1 MCGVVGI
8 ISTHKPV
15 AGELYD
21 SLIHLQHRGQD
32 AAGIM
37 TLNQRF
43 HVKKG
48 TGLIRD
54 IFDEKN
60 MARLQGNIG
69 IGHTR
74 YPTVGGFSIEE
85 AQPVM
90 THVPYGIAMAH
101 NGNLVNY
108 SELVHEVSEQ
118 DHRHINSSVDIE
130 VILHIFAHAL
140 DHPDSNMDGLPFFDQ
155 ICTAVETVFDR
166 VIGAYSVIGTI
177 MNKGMIVFRDPHGI
191 RPLTK
196 GIRKNGDSTID
207 HIFASE
213 TTMFYALGFE
223 PAGNV
228 APGEV
233 IYIDEDGHVH
243 NRILR
248 EKQFTPCVFEY
259 VYFSRPDSMQNEIS
273 VYRSRLR
280 MGQNLAK
287 RWKEDMLP
295 DDTINIKLHG
305 TAGQSLGAWLAK
317 GITLTIEGDA
327 NDYVGKGLSGG
338 KIIIYPPK
346 ESTFKAEENVI
357 AGNVI
362 LYGATGGEAY
372 IRGIVAERFAVRNSG
387 ARTVVEGIG
396 DHGCEY
402 MTGGRVVVLG
412 STGRNFGA
420 GMSGG
425 IAYVWN
431 RGGEFHRQCNMETFE
446 LEKVTAAEDI
456 LELKALIANHYKYTD
471 SPVARAILDNWVH
484 TLSQFIKVMP
494 VDYKRVL
501 NEQAAANAA

>member
-1 MCGVVGI
+1 MNNLRSRVTLQTDGQLKTGRDIAIATLLGAEEYGFATAPLITLGCIMMRKCHLNTCPVGIATQDPDLRKKFRGKPEHVVNYLFMVAEEMRGIMAELGLRTVNEMIGRVDLLDSDDAIDHWKASGLDLSAILQPAKVIFEGTEFYKTMDQDHGLDKALDNELIRLASKALETGEKVYIEHEITNTNRVVG
-8 ISTHKPV
+8 TM
-15 AGELYD
+15 L
-21 SLIHLQHRGQD
+21 
-32 AAGIM
+32 
-37 TLNQRF
+37 
-43 HVKKG
+43 
-48 TGLIRD
+48 
-54 IFDEKN
+54 
-60 MARLQGNIG
+60 
-69 IGHTR
+69 
-74 YPTVGGFSIEE
+74 
-85 AQPVM
+85 
-90 THVPYGIAMAH
+90 
-101 NGNLVNY
+101 
-108 SELVHEVSEQ
+108 
-118 DHRHINSSVDIE
+118 
-130 VILHIFAHAL
+130 
-140 DHPDSNMDGLPFFDQ
+140 SN
-155 ICTAVETVFDR
+155 E
-166 VIGAYSVIGTI
+166 
-177 MNKGMIVFRDPHGI
+177 
-191 RPLTK
+191 
-196 GIRKNGDSTID
+196 
-207 HIFASE
+207 
-213 TTMFYALGFE
+213 
-223 PAGNV
+223 
-228 APGEV
+228 
-233 IYIDEDGHVH
+233 
-243 NRILR
+243 
-248 EKQFTPCVFEY
+248 
-259 VYFSRPDSMQNEIS
+259 
-273 VYRSRLR
+273 
-280 MGQNLAK
+280 LAK

-431 RGGEFHRQCNMETFE
+431 RGGEFHRQCNLETFE

-471 SPVARAILDNWVH
+471 SPVARAILDNWAH

>member
-37 TLNQRF
+37 TYNQRF

-54 IFDEKN
+54 IFDQQN

-74 YPTVGGFSIEE
+74 YPTVGGFSVEE

-108 SELVHEVSEQ
+108 SELVHEVSSQ

-130 VILHIFAHAL
+130 VVLHIFAHAL
-140 DHPDSNMDGLPFFDQ
+140 DHPDLDTSKLPFFDQ
-155 ICTAVETVFDR
+155 ICRAVEIVFDR
-166 VIGAYSVIGTI
+166 VSGAYSVIGAI

-196 GIRKNGDSTID
+196 GIRKNEDGTID

-213 TTMFYALGFE
+213 TTMFYSLGFE
-223 PAGNV
+223 PDGNV
-228 APGEV
+228 SPGEV
-233 IYIDEDGHVH
+233 IFIDEVGRVH

-248 EKQFTPCVFEY
+248 NEQFTPCVFEY
-259 VYFSRPDSMQNEIS
+259 VYFSRPDSIQNEIS

-280 MGQNLAK
+280 MGQNLANK
-287 RWKEDMLP
+287 WKEQYPEITP
-295 DDTINIKLHG
+295 D
-305 TAGQSLGAWLAK
+305 
-317 GITLTIEGDA
+317 
-327 NDYVGKGLSGG
+327 
-338 KIIIYPPK
+338 IIIPAPSTANTAALSFANEMGVRFSEGLYKNPFIGRTFIMPGQEMRKKSVRYKLVPQEFEIRDKDVLIVDDSIVRGNTSKEIVRMVREFGAKKVYFVSACPPVRFPCFYGVDMP
-346 ESTFKAEENVI
+346 TREELT
-357 AGNVI
+357 A
-362 LYGATGGEAY
+362 
-372 IRGIVAERFAVRNSG
+372 
-387 ARTVVEGIG
+387 ARRSIDEIK
-396 DHGCEY
+396 EY
-402 MTGGRVVVLG
+402 MGADILMYQEIDDLAEAVTRKGEHNIDRPCMACLDGKYITGDVDAKKMDSMEKKR
-412 STGRNFGA
+412 
-420 GMSGG
+420 
-425 IAYVWN
+425 
-431 RGGEFHRQCNMETFE
+431 NMERSY
-446 LEKVTAAEDI
+446 L
-456 LELKALIANHYKYTD
+456 
-471 SPVARAILDNWVH
+471 
-484 TLSQFIKVMP
+484 Q
-494 VDYKRVL
+494 
-501 NEQAAANAA
+501 

>member
-37 TLNQRF
+37 TYNQRF

-54 IFDEKN
+54 IFDQQN

-74 YPTVGGFSIEE
+74 YPTVGGFSVEE

-108 SELVHEVSEQ
+108 SELVHEVSSQ

-130 VILHIFAHAL
+130 VVLHIFAHAL
-140 DHPDSNMDGLPFFDQ
+140 DHPDLDTSKLPFFDQ
-155 ICTAVETVFDR
+155 ICRAVEIVFDR
-166 VIGAYSVIGTI
+166 VSGAYSVIGAI

-196 GIRKNGDSTID
+196 GIRKNEDGTID

-223 PAGNV
+223 PDGNV
-228 APGEV
+228 SPGEV
-233 IYIDEDGHVH
+233 IFIDEVGRVH
-243 NRILR
+243 NRTLR
-248 EKQFTPCVFEY
+248 NEQFTPCVFEY
-259 VYFSRPDSMQNEIS
+259 VYFSRPDSIQNEIS

-280 MGQNLAK
+280 MGQNLANK
-287 RWKEDMLP
+287 WKEQYPEITP
-295 DDTINIKLHG
+295 D
-305 TAGQSLGAWLAK
+305 
-317 GITLTIEGDA
+317 
-327 NDYVGKGLSGG
+327 
-338 KIIIYPPK
+338 IIIPAPSTANTAALSFANEMGVRFSEGLYKNPFIGRTFIMPGQEMRKKSVRYKLVPQEFEIRDKDVLIVDDSIVRGNTSKEIVRMVREFGAKKVYFVSACPPVRFPCFYGVDMP
-346 ESTFKAEENVI
+346 TREELT
-357 AGNVI
+357 A
-362 LYGATGGEAY
+362 
-372 IRGIVAERFAVRNSG
+372 
-387 ARTVVEGIG
+387 ARRSIDEIK
-396 DHGCEY
+396 EY
-402 MTGGRVVVLG
+402 MGADILMYQEIDDLAEAVTRKGEHNIDRPCMACLDGQYITGDVDVKKMDSMEKKR
-412 STGRNFGA
+412 
-420 GMSGG
+420 
-425 IAYVWN
+425 
-431 RGGEFHRQCNMETFE
+431 NMERSY
-446 LEKVTAAEDI
+446 L
-456 LELKALIANHYKYTD
+456 
-471 SPVARAILDNWVH
+471 
-484 TLSQFIKVMP
+484 Q
-494 VDYKRVL
+494 
-501 NEQAAANAA
+501 

>member
-37 TLNQRF
+37 TYNQRF

-54 IFDEKN
+54 IFDQQN

-74 YPTVGGFSIEE
+74 YPTVGGFSVEE

-108 SELVHEVSEQ
+108 SELVHEVSSQ

-130 VILHIFAHAL
+130 VVLHIFAHAL
-140 DHPDSNMDGLPFFDQ
+140 DHPDLDTSKLPFFDQ
-155 ICTAVETVFDR
+155 ICRAVEIVFDR
-166 VIGAYSVIGTI
+166 VSGAYSVIGAI

-196 GIRKNGDSTID
+196 GIRKNEDGTID

-223 PAGNV
+223 PDGNV
-228 APGEV
+228 SPGEV
-233 IYIDEDGHVH
+233 IFIDEVGRVH

-248 EKQFTPCVFEY
+248 NEQFTPCVFEY
-259 VYFSRPDSMQNEIS
+259 VYFSRPDSIQNEIS

-280 MGQNLAK
+280 MGQNLANK
-287 RWKEDMLP
+287 WKEQYPEITP
-295 DDTINIKLHG
+295 D
-305 TAGQSLGAWLAK
+305 
-317 GITLTIEGDA
+317 
-327 NDYVGKGLSGG
+327 
-338 KIIIYPPK
+338 IIIPAPSTANTAALSFANEMGVRFSEGLYKNPFIGRTFIMPGQEMRKKSVRYKLVPQEFEIRDKDVLIVDDSIVRGNTSKEIVRMVREFGAKKVYFVSACPPVRFPCFYGVDMP
-346 ESTFKAEENVI
+346 TREELT
-357 AGNVI
+357 A
-362 LYGATGGEAY
+362 
-372 IRGIVAERFAVRNSG
+372 
-387 ARTVVEGIG
+387 ARRSIDEIK
-396 DHGCEY
+396 EY
-402 MTGGRVVVLG
+402 M
-412 STGRNFGA
+412 
-420 GMSGG
+420 
-425 IAYVWN
+425 
-431 RGGEFHRQCNMETFE
+431 C
-446 LEKVTAAEDI
+446 EDI
-456 LELKALIANHYKYTD
+456 LMYQEIYDLAEAVTRKGEHNIDRPCMACLDSKYITGDVDAKKMD
-471 SPVARAILDNWVH
+471 SME
-484 TLSQFIKVMP
+484 K
-494 VDYKRVL
+494 KRNMERSYL
-501 NEQAAANAA
+501 Q